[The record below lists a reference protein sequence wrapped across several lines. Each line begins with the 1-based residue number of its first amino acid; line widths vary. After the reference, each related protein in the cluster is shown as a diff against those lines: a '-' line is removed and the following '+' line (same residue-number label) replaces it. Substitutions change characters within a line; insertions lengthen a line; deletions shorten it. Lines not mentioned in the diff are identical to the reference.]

1 KVEAL
6 APLTGRGRKADIR
19 ASNSAAARRENVST
33 RRRAAGTPEPRRWA
47 TRRAKNSV
55 LPVPGPA
62 RISWGPATSAT
73 ASCQSAGWER
83 TRASAGTD
91 TRGDVRYGCG
101 RADTSTQPRGR
112 VGHTGSGEERWL
124 RLGTVRGARR

>member
-1 KVEAL
+1 
-6 APLTGRGRKADIR
+6 
-19 ASNSAAARRENVST
+19 SAAARRENVST
-33 RRRAAGTPEPRRWA
+33 RRRVAGTPEPRRWA

-112 VGHTGSGEERWL
+112 RSEERRVGKEGRSGWAQ
-124 RLGTVRGARR
+124 RNGTKKPRMTEGISIKTAPDEVSKQ